1 MKKLT
6 PAQIWLVHSLEVLAM
21 GSVFTVVATLYQ
33 AFQSGN
39 FNLSQAG
46 VAGAGVLGAFLS
58 KGFSG
63 LLTNAQTVQAGED
76 TLNEIRGGLS
86 QVVAGHQTLI
96 SMIGAFLQQGAPT
109 PVQVH
114 VSAPPAPTARVQFA
128 APPSAPAMVTPASQ
142 PAQPPAQPV
151 VPVQT
156 VPQATIP
163 PVLGLPTI
171 SSVLPAVN
179 VQH

>member
-33 AFQSGN
+33 AFQTGN

-46 VAGAGVLGAFLS
+46 VAVAGVLGAFLS

-63 LLTNAQTVQAGED
+63 LLTNAQTIQAGED
-76 TLNEIRGGLS
+76 TLNEIKGGLS

-96 SMIGAFLQQGAPT
+96 NLVSAFLQQSAQP
-109 PVQVH
+109 PVHVQVNN
-114 VSAPPAPTARVQFA
+114 PPAA
-128 APPSAPAMVTPASQ
+128 
-142 PAQPPAQPV
+142 PAQPPLFAPLANAAGTATPANTLIASTMPAPPV
-151 VPVQT
+151 VP
-156 VPQATIP
+156 PA
-163 PVLGLPTI
+163 LGLPTI

-179 VQH
+179 MQH

>member
-21 GSVFTVVATLYQ
+21 GSVFTVVATLYS
-33 AFQSGN
+33 AFQTGN

-76 TLNEIRGGLS
+76 TLSEVRAGLS
-86 QVVAGHQTLI
+86 QIMAGHQTLI
-96 SMIGAFLQQGAPT
+96 NLVSAFLQQGVQP

-114 VSAPPAPTARVQFA
+114 VNAPPAPATPVQA
-128 APPSAPAMVTPASQ
+128 SPTSATAMVTPASTPAPL
-142 PAQPPAQPV
+142 PAQPIVPPA
-151 VPVQT
+151 
-156 VPQATIP
+156 
-163 PVLGLPTI
+163 LGLPSF
-171 SSVLPAVN
+171 SSVLPAIS